1 MKENL
6 FEILLSLVEKTLLQ
20 LKEQYEHITES
31 TNKSAG
37 MVLSSSLERK
47 ENVQM
52 HFIQSAREDSIR
64 VITQEEQNKLTKSS
78 LQLLVR
84 MVDCGVLHSGLFELI
99 MNRLLL
105 SESRIVS
112 LQETK
117 WVIRNTLSENL
128 SLEQLSFLD
137 LILYHQEDAT
147 LLH

>member
-1 MKENL
+1 M
-6 FEILLSLVEKTLLQ
+6 
-20 LKEQYEHITES
+20 
-31 TNKSAG
+31 
-37 MVLSSSLERK
+37 
-47 ENVQM
+47 
-52 HFIQSAREDSIR
+52 
-64 VITQEEQNKLTKSS
+64 
-78 LQLLVR
+78 QLLVR